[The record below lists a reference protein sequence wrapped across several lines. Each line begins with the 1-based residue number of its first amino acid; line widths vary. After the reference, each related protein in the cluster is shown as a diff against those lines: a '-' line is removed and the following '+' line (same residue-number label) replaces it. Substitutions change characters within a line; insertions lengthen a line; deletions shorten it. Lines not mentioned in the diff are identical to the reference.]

1 VRLLFDECVEAG
13 LAEVLRGAG
22 HDVVFVQDI
31 ESGADD
37 GRVMALATLQ
47 DRLLVT
53 VDKDFG
59 ELALRQLLPVPG
71 VLLVRIAL
79 EQRHQIGQR
88 VAKVL
93 AELGDRLIG
102 HHTVIQET
110 KVRIRPLHIRR

>member
-13 LAEVLRGAG
+13 LAEVLRDAG

-31 ESGADD
+31 EPGADD
-37 GRVMALATLQ
+37 GRVMALANAE

-71 VLLVRIAL
+71 VLLVRIAP
-79 EQRHQIGQR
+79 EQRHRTGQR
-88 VAKVL
+88 VVKIL
-93 AELGDRLIG
+93 SEFGDRLIG

-110 KVRIRPLHIRR
+110 KVRIRPLQIRR